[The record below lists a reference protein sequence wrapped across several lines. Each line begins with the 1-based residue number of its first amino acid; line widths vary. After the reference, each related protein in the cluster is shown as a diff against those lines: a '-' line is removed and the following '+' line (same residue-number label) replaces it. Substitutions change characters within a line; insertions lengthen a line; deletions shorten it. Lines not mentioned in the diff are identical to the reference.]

1 MEFSGVIYQPHHTSH
16 FPTSG
21 NHPIMKLLTHTI
33 LATLSVTLSSLALK
47 PAVASTIFD
56 QKEVRQSDF
65 VLMATPYQGG
75 DLHRL
80 TVIGQLSGKRPCWNQ
95 QGQQPAVITPLLLNF
110 NFNGICMRGVD
121 SNGYSI
127 RIDGQDQYVKYSP
140 EIISENNELQLI
152 AKPSRA
158 GRPSIIIARSHGPAE
173 SFSQLKFEPGWRIT
187 QRTYKGRKLG
197 HLYLTNDNSLA
208 SLVPFEVD
216 NRDNRSNQ
224 FDNAY
229 NNQVE
234 AIYREVVGTT
244 VDADT
249 SKSYAHLLSSGVSLN
264 LVRAD
269 IINRDET
276 TQALNQLYQ
285 RILGKSGSPAMLR
298 SHRQRMKD
306 GWSLAEVEWH
316 LMKGERLS
324 EAQQV
329 SGL

>member
-1 MEFSGVIYQPHHTSH
+1 
-16 FPTSG
+16 
-21 NHPIMKLLTHTI
+21 MKLLTQTV
-33 LATLSVTLSSLALK
+33 LVGLTAVLSSLSLK
-47 PAVASTIFD
+47 PATASNIFE

-75 DLHRL
+75 DLNRL
-80 TVIGQLSGKRPCWNQ
+80 TILGQLSSKRPCWNQ
-95 QGQQPAVITPLLLNF
+95 QGHQPTVINPLLLNF

-158 GRPSIIIARSHGPAE
+158 DRPSIVIARSHGPAA

-187 QRTYKGRKLG
+187 QRSYRGRRLG
-197 HLYLTNDNSLA
+197 HLYLTNDASLA
-208 SLVPFEVD
+208 SLAPVTVS
-216 NRDNRSNQ
+216 NSANRSTQ
-224 FDNAY
+224 LESAY

-244 VDADT
+244 IDADT

-269 IINRDET
+269 IINREET
-276 TQALNQLYQ
+276 TQALNQLYR
-285 RILGKSGSPAMLR
+285 RILGKSGSPDMLR

-316 LMKGERLS
+316 LMKGEQT
-324 EAQQV
+324 AQAQRV